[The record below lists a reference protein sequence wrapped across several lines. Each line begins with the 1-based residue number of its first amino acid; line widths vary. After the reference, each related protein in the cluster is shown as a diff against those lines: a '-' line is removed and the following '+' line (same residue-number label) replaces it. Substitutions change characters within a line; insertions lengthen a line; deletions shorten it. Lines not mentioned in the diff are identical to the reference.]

1 MVDIWKR
8 ELVSGD
14 LVMDL
19 SHYYKY
25 TLHTK
30 DLNRVYGII
39 VSSTHMMIKEENRF
53 RLIKCADFDLY
64 KIENPLLQE
73 QEIYELLVSGFKEW
87 KVQVAKKKEIEKNL
101 VKEDYLKDYKIGD
114 ILYNENNINVYSKSY
129 YIYYGYCE
137 IINTITDSKSYGHLY
152 IRYGESHLKRICE
165 KGDEFQFSN
174 PLLIGDFGRYLV
186 YCKGENCNASY
197 LKFLKKPSKSF
208 NKVYGHINLIGDSV
222 TVGKYKINR
231 LGDSILEENKN
242 D

>member
-101 VKEDYLKDYKIGD
+101 VKEDYLKDYKIGN

-129 YIYYGYCE
+129 YI
-137 IINTITDSKSYGHLY
+137 LWV
-152 IRYGESHLKRICE
+152 L
-165 KGDEFQFSN
+165 
-174 PLLIGDFGRYLV
+174 
-186 YCKGENCNASY
+186 
-197 LKFLKKPSKSF
+197 
-208 NKVYGHINLIGDSV
+208 
-222 TVGKYKINR
+222 
-231 LGDSILEENKN
+231 
-242 D
+242 